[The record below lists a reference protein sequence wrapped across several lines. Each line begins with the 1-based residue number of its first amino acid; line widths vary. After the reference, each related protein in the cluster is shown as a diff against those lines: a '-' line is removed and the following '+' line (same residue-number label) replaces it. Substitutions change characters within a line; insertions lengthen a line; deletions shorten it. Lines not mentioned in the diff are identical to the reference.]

1 MDDFSRKDDEML
13 EKFML
18 VTNTVGSQ
26 IQGMNSSIVKMQEMN
41 EKMKEEGE
49 DRYKQF
55 NERNTDMQR
64 KILDIDEKYENRSE
78 EPRPKLHNS

>member
-1 MDDFSRKDDEML
+1 MDDFSRKAAEML

-26 IQGMNSSIVKMQEMN
+26 IQGLNSSIVKMQEMN

-49 DRYKQF
+49 YMVQKI
-55 NERNTDMQR
+55 QR
-64 KILDIDEKYENRSE
+64 KNHEYG
-78 EPRPKLHNS
+78 